1 MRRVILGIIYTVFMR
16 NFLRVIVGV
25 KYHNAAALKKC
36 DHFVIVSNHNS
47 HLDTMALLSALSS
60 KQLAKTHP
68 IAAGDYFGQSPMRAF
83 FTRYFVNAIL
93 IPRVVKR
100 GEQNPIRVMSETLKK
115 GDSLI
120 LFPEGSRGEPEKMQE
135 FKKGIGL
142 LMKMNPQVPYIPVF
156 MKGMGKVLPKGENLL
171 VPFDS
176 YVCFGDPVLC
186 KCTEVDDI
194 VNEIEK
200 NIRDLKENTFVKLEK
215 D

>member
-1 MRRVILGIIYTVFMR
+1 MRRIVLGIIYTVFMR

-36 DHFVIVSNHNS
+36 DRFVIVSNHNS

-100 GEQNPIRVMSETLKK
+100 G
-115 GDSLI
+115 
-120 LFPEGSRGEPEKMQE
+120 
-135 FKKGIGL
+135 
-142 LMKMNPQVPYIPVF
+142 
-156 MKGMGKVLPKGENLL
+156 
-171 VPFDS
+171 
-176 YVCFGDPVLC
+176 
-186 KCTEVDDI
+186 
-194 VNEIEK
+194 
-200 NIRDLKENTFVKLEK
+200 
-215 D
+215 